1 MDNVGYTPGEGAQIA
16 ADDVGGVLYQRAK
29 LSFGED
35 GQASDVHEGNPL
47 PVEMPGAATESTLAA
62 LKDAAD
68 AIKAAAEALNAKAVA
83 LNTSAV
89 AGTVELGA
97 GSLAALETVNVGN
110 FPATQ
115 PLPDGAASESTLSAL
130 KSAADAIKAAAEALN
145 TKTVAINT
153 GAVSGTVEL
162 GAASLAALENVSVA
176 NLPAT
181 QPVSAVA
188 LPLPAGAATDAKQDA
203 ISAAIGVLLAE
214 LQLKP
219 DTSDLLRV
227 SAEDL
232 SYIERVAL
240 KALAKLT
247 FTMSGLRIDAGG
259 TSVSAS
265 IASNQT
271 LSTVTTVG
279 GLGRFTA
286 DGQSM
291 MLTQLNYTNGFR
303 ARLV

>member
-62 LKDAAD
+62 LKEAAD

-83 LNTSAV
+83 LNTGAV
-89 AGTVELGA
+89 A
-97 GSLAALETVNVGN
+97 
-110 FPATQ
+110 
-115 PLPDGAASESTLSAL
+115 
-130 KSAADAIKAAAEALN
+130 
-145 TKTVAINT
+145 
-153 GAVSGTVEL
+153 GTVEL
-162 GAASLAALENVSVA
+162 GAASLAALESVSVE
-176 NLPAT
+176 NLPET
-181 QPVSAVA
+181 QPISAAA
-188 LPLPAGAATDAKQDA
+188 LPLPAGAATGAKQDE
-203 ISAAIGVLLAE
+203 IFAAIGVLLAE

-219 DTSDLLRV
+219 DTGDLLRV

-259 TSVSAS
+259 TSVTAS

-286 DGQSM
+286 DGQSL

>member
-47 PVEMPGAATESTLAA
+47 PVEMLDAATESTLAA

-68 AIKAAAEALNAKAVA
+68 AIKVAAEALNAKAVA
-83 LNTSAV
+83 LNTGAV

-97 GSLAALETVNVGN
+97 GSLAALETVSVGN

-130 KSAADAIKAAAEALN
+130 KSAADAIKVAAEALN

-219 DTSDLLRV
+219 DTGDLLRV

-286 DGQSM
+286 DGQSL

>member
-1 MDNVGYTPGEGAQIA
+1 MADLELPGGTGKLKAFQDPGDSAVRMEGVAVVDPA
-16 ADDVGGVLYQRAK
+16 TG
-29 LSFGED
+29 S
-35 GQASDVHEGNPL
+35 
-47 PVEMPGAATESTLAA
+47 PVDLATEATLLA
-62 LKDAAD
+62 L
-68 AIKAAAEALNAKAVA
+68 KAAAEA
-83 LNTSAV
+83 
-89 AGTVELGA
+89 
-97 GSLAALETVNVGN
+97 
-110 FPATQ
+110 
-115 PLPDGAASESTLSAL
+115 
-130 KSAADAIKAAAEALN
+130 IKVAAEALN
-145 TKTVAINT
+145 TKAIALNT
-153 GAVSGTVEL
+153 GAVAGTVEI
-162 GAASLAALENVSVA
+162 GAASLGALETINVG
-176 NLPAT
+176 NLPST

-203 ISAAIGVLLAE
+203 IAAAIGVLLAE

-219 DTSDLLRV
+219 DTGDLLRV

-259 TSVSAS
+259 TSVTAS

-286 DGQSM
+286 DGQSL

>member
-16 ADDVGGVLYQRAK
+16 ADDVGGVLYQRTK

-47 PVEMPGAATESTLAA
+47 PVEMLDAATESTLAA

-68 AIKAAAEALNAKAVA
+68 AIKVAAEALNAKAVA
-83 LNTSAV
+83 LNT
-89 AGTVELGA
+89 
-97 GSLAALETVNVGN
+97 
-110 FPATQ
+110 
-115 PLPDGAASESTLSAL
+115 
-130 KSAADAIKAAAEALN
+130 
-145 TKTVAINT
+145 

-162 GAASLAALENVSVA
+162 GAESLAALENVSVA

-219 DTSDLLRV
+219 DTGDLLRV